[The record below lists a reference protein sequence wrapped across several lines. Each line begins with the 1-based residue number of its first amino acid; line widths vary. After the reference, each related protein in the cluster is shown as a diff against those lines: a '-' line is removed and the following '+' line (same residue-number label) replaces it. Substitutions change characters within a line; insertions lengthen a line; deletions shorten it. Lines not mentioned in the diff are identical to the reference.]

1 MNSRVQSTNGSDRK
15 PLQPESAGMSTVEL
29 PPQPPVDDHRA
40 RLALSPMRAD
50 AGALAAESGAGAS
63 GPLRRPDDVVVTV
76 EAARK
81 AISEDE
87 FGEPA
92 EYRRS

>member
-1 MNSRVQSTNGSDRK
+1 
-15 PLQPESAGMSTVEL
+15 MSTVEL
-29 PPQPPVDDHRA
+29 PPQPPVDDHLA

-50 AGALAAESGAGAS
+50 AGALAA
-63 GPLRRPDDVVVTV
+63 PLGRPDDVVVTV

-81 AISEDE
+81 AISENE